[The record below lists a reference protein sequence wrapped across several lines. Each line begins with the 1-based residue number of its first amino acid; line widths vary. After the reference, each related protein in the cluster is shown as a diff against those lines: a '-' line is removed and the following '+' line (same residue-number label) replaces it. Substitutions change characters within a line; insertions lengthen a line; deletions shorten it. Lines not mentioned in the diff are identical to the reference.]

1 MYNKRKRFWED
12 IEMSGTEKKPKAPT
26 PFRIEQET
34 ADRFREIAKEFSNQ
48 DAAINALMAAF
59 EREKIKEANPQFS
72 EDMNHFEQYQRC
84 LSAKFADVLKALA
97 TADDRARVDVQ
108 KLLDSKDTMIAEL
121 QEALEGA
128 RKHKQTY
135 EELYNGAEKEKKAI
149 EVSLHNEQME
159 TERLRKEMQEKADQ
173 YASTLSD
180 KERLND
186 IMSQNVSELQGK
198 IREYQEYP
206 KQMQKKDAQIKELNI
221 KVQELVNQI
230 KDAEYQHKMELLD
243 IERKFEKEKSDIKA
257 QFDEKQQ
264 TLREKYEKEIEKL
277 RQRLEDGQKK

>member
-1 MYNKRKRFWED
+1 MT
-12 IEMSGTEKKPKAPT
+12 GTEKKTKAPT

-34 ADRFREIAKEFSNQ
+34 ADRFREAAKEFSNQ
-48 DAAINALMAAF
+48 DAALNALLAAF
-59 EREKIKEANPQFS
+59 EREKIQESNPQFS
-72 EDMNHFEQYQRC
+72 EVMNEFEKYQRC

-108 KLLDSKDTMIAEL
+108 KLLESKDTMIAEL
-121 QEALEGA
+121 QEALEEA

-135 EELYNGAEKEKKAI
+135 EELYKGAEKEKKAI
-149 EVSLHNEQME
+149 ETSLHNEQIE
-159 TERLRKEMQEKADQ
+159 TERLRREMQEKAEQ
-173 YASTLSD
+173 HASILSD

-206 KQMQKKDAQIKELNI
+206 KRMQEKDTQIKELNI
-221 KVQELVNQI
+221 KVQELGNQI

-243 IERKFEKEKSDIKA
+243 NERKFEKEKSDIKA
-257 QFDEKQQ
+257 QFDEKQE

>member
-1 MYNKRKRFWED
+1 
-12 IEMSGTEKKPKAPT
+12 MSGTEKKPKAPT

>member
-1 MYNKRKRFWED
+1 MT
-12 IEMSGTEKKPKAPT
+12 GTEKKTKAPT

-34 ADRFREIAKEFSNQ
+34 ADRFREAAKEFSNQ
-48 DAAINALMAAF
+48 DAALNALLAAF
-59 EREKIKEANPQFS
+59 EREKIQESNPQFS
-72 EDMNHFEQYQRC
+72 EDMNLFEKYQRC

-97 TADDRARVDVQ
+97 TADNRARVDVQ
-108 KLLDSKDTMIAEL
+108 KLLESKDTMIAEL

-149 EVSLHNEQME
+149 EISLHNEQME

-173 YASTLSD
+173 QASILSD

-186 IMSQNVSELQGK
+186 ILSQNVSELQGK
-198 IREYQEYP
+198 ISEYQEYP
-206 KQMQKKDAQIKELNI
+206 KQMQEKDAQIKELNI
-221 KVQELVNQI
+221 KVQELGNQI
-230 KDAEYQHKMELLD
+230 KNAEYQHKMELLD

-257 QFDEKQQ
+257 QFDEKQEV
-264 TLREKYEKEIEKL
+264 LREKYEKEIEKL
-277 RQRLEDGQKK
+277 RQRLEDCQKKG